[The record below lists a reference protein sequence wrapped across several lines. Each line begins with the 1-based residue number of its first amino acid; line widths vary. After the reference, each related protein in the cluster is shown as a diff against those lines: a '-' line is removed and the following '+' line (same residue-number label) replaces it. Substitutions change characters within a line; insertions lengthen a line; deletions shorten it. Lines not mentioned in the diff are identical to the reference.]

1 MWNRIERILND
12 FRKQFSRVGAFKWF
26 TVVVLGL
33 MVRSDKLGITSVLRA
48 LSIAPKNYESILHFF
63 RADSWSLP
71 NVQAC
76 WYEVVRNHLP
86 LFCHEGRAVLVGD
99 GTKQAKEGRFM
110 PGVKKLAQESETQSK
125 PEYIHGHMWG
135 GVGVLVGKTRRFSC
149 VPLSLKI
156 HDGLQSIAKW
166 DESAP
171 VSHVVQMIRDGSL
184 AAQGLKRHALFLL
197 DRYFLSVPALEELSR
212 QNAANQFKMDII
224 TKLKRS
230 AVAYELAPQR
240 LPGQRG
246 RTRKKGEKVKIS
258 DLFCSEKEH
267 FKSQKLDL
275 YGKKHVIRYYCIDL
289 LWGQGLYQKLRFVLV
304 EYGNVQSILASTDL
318 SLSPL
323 AIIQLYS
330 YRFRIETMF
339 RSLKQDIGGFS
350 YHFWTNALPKLNH
363 FKKKSD
369 PDPLSQVNDLH
380 DRHRILQT
388 IRATEMYA
396 LMASIAMG
404 ILQSLSIDFSN
415 GVFKESLR
423 YQRTPA
429 KRNPSEAN
437 VMYCLRQRIF
447 PLLAFHAQNEIPRLI
462 LSAQIDPDDLI
473 FENVSQSRISSQ
485 YA

>member
-275 YGKKHVIRYYCIDL
+275 YGKKHDIRYYCIDL

-462 LSAQIDPDDLI
+462 LSAQIDPDELS
-473 FENVSQSRISSQ
+473 FENVS
-485 YA
+485 

>member
-1 MWNRIERILND
+1 MWNRIERMLSA

-33 MVRSDKLGITSVLRA
+33 MVRSDKLGITSVLRS

-71 NVQAC
+71 NIQAC
-76 WYEVVRNHLP
+76 WYEVVRKHIS
-86 LFCHEGRAVLVGD
+86 LFCHEGKAVLVGD
-99 GTKQAKEGRFM
+99 GTKQAKEGRYM

-125 PEYIHGHMWG
+125 PDYIHGHMWG
-135 GVGVLVGKTRRFSC
+135 GVGVLVGKIRRFSC

-166 DESAP
+166 DELEP
-171 VSHVVQMIRDGSL
+171 VSHIVQMIRDGSL
-184 AAQGLKRHALFLL
+184 AAQGLERHALFLL

-212 QNAANQFKMDII
+212 QNASNRYKMDII

-230 AVAYELAPQR
+230 TIAYEPAPQR
-240 LPGQRG
+240 QPGQRG
-246 RTRKKGEKVKIS
+246 RTRKKGEKVKLI
-258 DLFCSEKEH
+258 DLFNTEKEH

-275 YGKKHVIRYYCIDL
+275 YGKKQCIRYYCIDL
-289 LWGQGLYQKLRFVLV
+289 LWGQGLYQRLRFVLV
-304 EYGNVQSILASTDL
+304 EYGNVESILASTDL

-350 YHFWTNALPKLNH
+350 YHFWTKALPKLNH

-369 PDPLSQVNDLH
+369 PDPLSQVNDHH
-380 DRHRILQT
+380 DRQCILQT

-396 LMASIAMG
+396 LMSSIAMG

-415 GVFKESLR
+415 GVFREPLR

-429 KRNPSEAN
+429 KRMPSEAN
-437 VMYCLRQRIF
+437 VMCCLRQRIF

-462 LSAQIDPDDLI
+462 LSAQIDPDAPIL
-473 FENVSQSRISSQ
+473 EKT
-485 YA
+485 A